1 MFHIHILGAIE
12 NEWLEG
18 YGGSDYSNSVMGEW
32 FKLYK
37 RDIKIHLLY
46 VNHSVHPVWFNL
58 II

>member
-46 VNHSVHPVWFNL
+46 VNHSVHPV
-58 II
+58 